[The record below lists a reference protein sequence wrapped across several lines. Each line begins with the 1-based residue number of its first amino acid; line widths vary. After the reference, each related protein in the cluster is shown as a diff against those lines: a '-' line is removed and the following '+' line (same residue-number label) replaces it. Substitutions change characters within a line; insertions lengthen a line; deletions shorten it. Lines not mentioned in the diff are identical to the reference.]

1 MDNNQSNDHP
11 SYIVIC
17 NNLHNIMKNDNQIS
31 NLIVGLLL
39 ELKEVINFHKKIMK
53 FLKLIKEN

>member
-39 ELKEVINFHKKIMK
+39 ELKNSLISHKKI
-53 FLKLIKEN
+53 I

>member
-39 ELKEVINFHKKIMK
+39 ELKEVINFHKKK
-53 FLKLIKEN
+53 FNF